1 MPRRRPRRRRLPH
14 LPRPERPN
22 ASPRRWRAT
31 WPAPSGAASGRCAA
45 WTASSSRSRTWRSGC
60 ESRGRRRVQPS
71 RRARRRWSSATAS
84 RASATSCARGS
95 RRAPPPRWRALP
107 GRSRKPGAG
116 SAPSRPTSRRHARAP
131 RRSRRGCAPSSTRV
145 RHGRR
150 RRPRRRRASPAP
162 TGACPSSAP
171 SSTSRFDAG
180 TAACS
185 ATPSRRPIGSPRTG
199 ATRVCA
205 RFRSRGSRTTT
216 ASASPPPDPRPL
228 AGVVVVDLTR
238 VLAGPYCTLVLANL
252 GARVIKVER
261 PPAGDEARGIGPF
274 VGGTSLYFAALNH
287 GKESI
292 ALDLRAPDDR
302 AIFERLL
309 AAGDVLVENFRPGVL
324 ERLGYGWPALHARWP
339 RLVYAATSG
348 FGQTGPLRDRP
359 AFDLVVQAM
368 GGILS
373 LTGYPDG
380 PPARVGVS
388 IGDLAAGLFT
398 TIGIL
403 AALGKRRETGRG
415 TMVDVA
421 MLDCQLA
428 ILENALTTHL
438 ATGAVPGRL
447 GTRHPNI
454 APFQAFTAGDGA
466 LLVICAG
473 HDAHFAALC
482 EAIGRP
488 ELSVFAHSATT

>member
-1 MPRRRPRRRRLPH
+1 
-14 LPRPERPN
+14 
-22 ASPRRWRAT
+22 
-31 WPAPSGAASGRCAA
+31 
-45 WTASSSRSRTWRSGC
+45 
-60 ESRGRRRVQPS
+60 V
-71 RRARRRWSSATAS
+71 S
-84 RASATSCARGS
+84 RA
-95 RRAPPPRWRALP
+95 
-107 GRSRKPGAG
+107 
-116 SAPSRPTSRRHARAP
+116 
-131 RRSRRGCAPSSTRV
+131 
-145 RHGRR
+145 
-150 RRPRRRRASPAP
+150 
-162 TGACPSSAP
+162 
-171 SSTSRFDAG
+171 
-180 TAACS
+180 
-185 ATPSRRPIGSPRTG
+185 
-199 ATRVCA
+199 
-205 RFRSRGSRTTT
+205 
-216 ASASPPPDPRPL
+216 PDPRPL
-228 AGVVVVDLTR
+228 AGVVVIDCTR

-261 PPAGDEARGIGPF
+261 PPVGDEARGIGPF

-292 ALDLRAPDDR
+292 ALDLRAPADR

-309 AAGDVLVENFRPGVL
+309 AAADVLVENFRPGVL
-324 ERLGYGWPALHARWP
+324 ERLGYGWSALHARWP

-348 FGQTGPLRDRP
+348 FGQTGPLRERP

-388 IGDLAAGLFT
+388 IGDITAGLFT
-398 TIGIL
+398 AIGIL

-438 ATGAVPGRL
+438 VTGAVPGRL

-466 LLVICAG
+466 MMVICAG

-482 EAIGRP
+482 DAIGRP
-488 ELSVFAHSATT
+488 GLASDPRFSTPDGRRRHAEALDAEIAAALRVRPAAEWLARLERAGVPCAPVNTVAEAVRSPQVAAREMVIGIPDPTLGTLWVAGNPIKLAGVPDTPPRRPPPALDADRAAILAWLDDPKGS